1 MWALV
6 GRETGCDGQCD
17 SLLHSNRD
25 FSQIIRSLF
34 STETA
39 PCKSTKSTSVLHVTV
54 SDDTGTSSLTYSI
67 FGGLK
72 GSMLGQLARKT
83 LGCLLGQI
91 AFHFSVKLVSPF
103 LSFVNCA
110 HVSVFMFVFL
120 CLCVYVCVYVHILA
134 YVCLD
139 VFSICLCVSVFLS
152 FCMSFSNKGLF
163 CSMLWTFFLTSLWY
177 QGQLYL
183 SCFPSYPPPLS
194 FHLTD

>member
-17 SLLHSNRD
+17 SLLHSNRN
-25 FSQIIRSLF
+25 FPQIIRSLF

-91 AFHFSVKLVSPF
+91 AFHFSVRLCVPFSFICELCACSASVS
-103 LSFVNCA
+103 
-110 HVSVFMFVFL
+110 
-120 CLCVYVCVYVHILA
+120 CLCVYVCVCVHIIA

-139 VFSICLCVSVFLS
+139 VFSICLCVCLCFWVFVWVLVT
-152 FCMSFSNKGLF
+152 KA
-163 CSMLWTFFLTSLWY
+163 FFAR
-177 QGQLYL
+177 
-183 SCFPSYPPPLS
+183 CCEPF
-194 FHLTD
+194 F